1 MPPCV
6 SLLFNTTIPLH
17 VFTMHSHLSYPSLP
31 LLAWPC
37 TATLNPFHA
46 HHMHVCTHPT
56 TIGLTSSPQFTH
68 HLFLTHLSLIS
79 MPIFFSLLTFHNTH
93 ECCHLFSLYT
103 TYPFFTT
110 HPTHSS
116 LYTIC
121 SSYPSFSSSLSNILT
136 PCTSSS
142 YVYPHACSF
151 ITSPHHLSTI
161 PRVYTLHAH
170 PKPTC

>member
-79 MPIFFSLLTFHNTH
+79 MPIFFSLPIF
-93 ECCHLFSLYT
+93 CSRHL
-103 TYPFFTT
+103 
-110 HPTHSS
+110 SS
-116 LYTIC
+116 LYHHLPI
-121 SSYPSFSSSLSNILT
+121 FS
-136 PCTSSS
+136 
-142 YVYPHACSF
+142 PHA
-151 ITSPHHLSTI
+151 H
-161 PRVYTLHAH
+161 YTQGQSHALVDIYARH
-170 PKPTC
+170 GDEAVGCFFEMLN

>member
-103 TYPFFTT
+103 TYPSRTVF
-110 HPTHSS
+110 S
-116 LYTIC
+116 LYTTTMPPIPCIAITHSLVSLTTTILHC
-121 SSYPSFSSSLSNILT
+121 SSPPIATHTLSK
-136 PCTSSS
+136 
-142 YVYPHACSF
+142 
-151 ITSPHHLSTI
+151 STI
-161 PRVYTLHAH
+161 ESSHLTIDS
-170 PKPTC
+170 CS